1 MVKGVSRRVVV
12 IKSPDKS
19 VFEEAIFI
27 VREDALNRG
36 VTGDEIVR
44 EAQKVAN
51 EYAASKGKKKRQRR
65 LPGFVYFAA
74 GALILAVIGIALHL
88 IM

>member
-1 MVKGVSRRVVV
+1 MVKGVSRRVIV

-27 VREDALNRG
+27 VRDDALNRG
-36 VTGDEIVR
+36 ITGDEIVR

-51 EYAASKGKKKRQRR
+51 EYAASKGKRKRLRR
-65 LPGFVYFAA
+65 LPGFVYLGA
-74 GALILAVIGIALHL
+74 GALILAAVGIALHL
-88 IM
+88 LI